1 MNLRPPKVRLFA
13 PRIYTYV
20 HVLFEFG
27 IVRGV
32 KERERE
38 GKQANYGLAFSQAL
52 CLSLCLSHT
61 RTHTVIAS
69 VILEIYFLQPSK
81 IAL

>member
-13 PRIYTYV
+13 PRIHTYIY
-20 HVLFEFG
+20 VLFEFG

-38 GKQANYGLAFSQAL
+38 GKQIMPSLR
-52 CLSLCLSHT
+52 LSLSLSVSHT
-61 RTHTVIAS
+61 HVRT
-69 VILEIYFLQPSK
+69 Q
-81 IAL
+81 